1 MGGEMQLLAGL
12 EIELVDHPDD
22 GLRCGRTQRLR
33 HGPQGFF
40 AVRGFDQDHAGRIE
54 AKAVEPVSG
63 KPAKKTAI
71 APPSAARHDEDERT
85 SPRQASHNRNDEAEG
100 GRAGAFR
107 LGHDLM
113 QGAAGQA
120 ARRQIS
126 IKRGKTER
134 QGLAPRL
141 PSWQQTAQFRH
152 HGDAA
157 AGHGKGNGF

>member
-1 MGGEMQLLAGL
+1 MAGL

-54 AKAVEPVSG
+54 AKAIEPVSVEPVSG

-71 APPSAARHDEDERT
+71 APPSAARHDEDDRA
-85 SPRQASHNRNDEAEG
+85 SPRQAGHNRNDKAEG
-100 GRAGAFR
+100 GRAGVLR

-120 ARRQIS
+120 ARRQTG
-126 IKRGKTER
+126 IKRGKAER

-141 PSWQQTAQFRH
+141 PSRQQTAQFRD

-157 AGHGKGNGF
+157 AGQGKGNGF